1 MLGDGTT
8 TYLIFLCTFPL
19 NDTQEKGEREG
30 ERASPV
36 EPGYNSFEPE
46 PSAKKGIILM
56 SWFNVVIWYKI
67 WGNGT

>member
-19 NDTQEKGEREG
+19 NDTQEKGRERE
-30 ERASPV
+30 RAAPV
-36 EPGYNSFEPE
+36 EPGYNSFEQE

-56 SWFNVVIWYKI
+56 S
-67 WGNGT
+67 